1 MTKTKMVKALLL
13 GACFSLFF
21 TGAAYASG
29 GGTSGNTGKSTPA
42 FQGATEDNEE
52 LLERQNQIDQFI
64 FKDHAN
70 KIEEMGFVV
79 THTGVVRDAVEVGIS
94 PYEEAFVDYLNEN
107 LGKKQMNIVEGE
119 INMLYT
125 APDSP
130 DASACSLAAD
140 ETTNQPV
147 APVDENLE
155 DDKMTIQITSENAE
169 ESIAENTSSNNET
182 ADKAVNNDVVED
194 AELISAKV
202 DPISGSLE
210 ETSNI
215 GTIVIMGV
223 AAVILLAAII
233 LITRK
238 QKAMKR

>member
-29 GGTSGNTGKSTPA
+29 GGTNGNTGKSTPA
-42 FQGATEDNEE
+42 FEGATEENKE
-52 LLERQNQIDQFI
+52 LLERQSQIDQFV
-64 FKDHAN
+64 FKDHA
-70 KIEEMGFVV
+70 KEIEEMGFVV
-79 THTGVVRDAVEVGIS
+79 THTGVVGDGVEVGIS
-94 PYEEAFVDYLNEN
+94 PYEETFVDYLKEN
-107 LGKKQMNIVEGE
+107 LGKEQMNIVEGE
-119 INMLYT
+119 VYMLYT

-130 DASACSLAAD
+130 DASVSSPAAG

-155 DDKMTIQITSENAE
+155 DDRMTIQITSENGE
-169 ESIAENTSSNNET
+169 GSIAENTSANNET
-182 ADKAVNNDVVED
+182 ADKAVNNKAIED
-194 AELISAKV
+194 ARLISAKIDTV
-202 DPISGSLE
+202 SSLK

-215 GTIVIMGV
+215 GTIVVIGM
-223 AAVILLAAII
+223 AAVVLLAAII

>member
-79 THTGVVRDAVEVGIS
+79 THTGVVGDAVEVGIS

-130 DASACSLAAD
+130 DASVSNLVVC

-169 ESIAENTSSNNET
+169 ESIAENTSANNET
-182 ADKAVNNDVVED
+182 ADKGVNNDVVED

-215 GTIVIMGV
+215 GTIVIIGV